1 MKTTSNYID
10 KLNGKITI
18 EIDKKDYSEQVN
30 SVLHEYSQTASAP
43 GFRKGHVPMGLI
55 KKQYGRAVIM
65 DEVNKLIDKELRDY
79 IKDNEIDML
88 GGPIPIPQNNINWDS
103 DKITFEFEVGLTPK
117 FDIKLKFK
125 KPITNYVVKAD
136 EKMINEQISS
146 IQKQYGKLTIKKN
159 IEKDC
164 DITGVFI
171 YEDDINNKSTF
182 NLNKIK
188 KKNSIK
194 KLIGLQVGESV
205 TLRTKNLFDDHH
217 ELIRTLNI
225 SHDRAKDIDIDVK
238 LNIEEI
244 NYKEAADL
252 DQELFDKIYGK
263 GVIKS
268 VSELKEKI
276 SNDIEKQFI
285 TQTDQKLMNDII
297 ENLIENTKF
306 KLPSEF
312 LTKWIKINS
321 KKKISDIEAKE
332 EYEKSEKGMKY
343 QLIESKLVTD
353 NNLQVNF
360 DDLKSYTRD
369 LIKAQMNQYGQS
381 NPSDKELNDVV
392 ARVLQNKDEIKR
404 LTEQLTSN
412 RILTFFKENAN
423 VKTKELSYEKF
434 IKEAYSS

>member
-1 MKTTSNYID
+1 MKITSNYID
-10 KLNGKITI
+10 KLNGKIII
-18 EIDKKDYSEQVN
+18 EIAKKDYAEQVN
-30 SVLHEYSQTASAP
+30 SVLQKYSQTANVP

-65 DEVNKLIDKELRDY
+65 DEVNKLIDKQLRDY

-88 GGPIPIPQNNINWDS
+88 GGPIPIPQDNINWNS

-125 KPITNYVVKAD
+125 KPITNYIVKAD
-136 EKMINEQISS
+136 EKMVNEQISS
-146 IQKQYGKLTIKKN
+146 IQKQYGKLIARKK

-164 DITGVFI
+164 DITGVFT
-171 YEDDINNKSTF
+171 YENEINNKSTF
-182 NLNKIK
+182 NLNRVKNK
-188 KKNSIK
+188 KTLK
-194 KLIGLQVGESV
+194 KLLGLQVGNSV
-205 TLRTKNLFDDHH
+205 NIDVKDLFNDNHD
-217 ELIRTLNI
+217 LIQVLGI
-225 SHDRAKDIDIDVK
+225 SHDRAKDIDIEVN
-238 LNIEEI
+238 LNIDEI
-244 NYKEAADL
+244 NYKELADL

-263 GVIKS
+263 DVIKS
-268 VSELKEKI
+268 VTELRKKI
-276 SNDIEKQFI
+276 SNDIEKQFVN
-285 TQTDQKLMNDII
+285 QTDQKLMNDII
-297 ENLIENTKF
+297 ENLIDNTKF

-321 KKKISDIEAKE
+321 EKKLSDDEAKE
-332 EYEKSEKGMKY
+332 EYKKSEKGMKY

-381 NPSDKELNDVV
+381 NPSDKELDDVV

-404 LTEQLTSN
+404 LTEQLTST
-412 RILTFFKENAN
+412 RILTFFKENTN
-423 VKTKELSYEKF
+423 LKTKELSYEKF

>member
-1 MKTTSNYID
+1 MKIVSNYID

-18 EIDKKDYSEQVN
+18 EIDKKDYAEQVN
-30 SVLHEYSQTASAP
+30 SVLQKYSQTANVP

-88 GGPIPIPQNNINWDS
+88 GGPIPIPQDNINWDS

-125 KPITNYVVKAD
+125 KPITNYIVKAD

-146 IQKQYGKLTIKKN
+146 IQKQYGKLTTKIN
-159 IEKDC
+159 IEKNC

-182 NLNKIK
+182 NLNRIK
-188 KKNSIK
+188 KKTTIK
-194 KLIGLQVGESV
+194 KLLGLKVGESV
-205 TLRTKNLFDDHH
+205 TLETKGLFDDYH
-217 ELIRTLNI
+217 ELIRVLNI
-225 SHDRAKDIDIDVK
+225 SHDRAKDIDIEVK

-263 GVIKS
+263 DVIKS
-268 VSELKEKI
+268 ITELKEKI

-285 TQTDQKLMNDII
+285 NQTDQKLMNDII

-321 KKKISDIEAKE
+321 EKKISDKEAKE

-360 DDLKSYTRD
+360 DDLKSYTRG

-381 NPSDKELNDVV
+381 NPSDKELDDVV

-412 RILTFFKENAN
+412 RILTFFKENTN
-423 VKTKELSYEKF
+423 IKTKELSYEKF

>member
-1 MKTTSNYID
+1 MKITSNYID
-10 KLNGKITI
+10 KLNGKIII
-18 EIDKKDYSEQVN
+18 EIAKKDYAEQVN
-30 SVLHEYSQTASAP
+30 SVLQKYSQTANVP

-65 DEVNKLIDKELRDY
+65 DEVNKLIDKQLRDY

-88 GGPIPIPQNNINWDS
+88 GGPIPIPQDNINWNS

-125 KPITNYVVKAD
+125 KPITNYIVKAD
-136 EKMINEQISS
+136 EKMVNEQISS
-146 IQKQYGKLTIKKN
+146 IQKQYGKLIARKK

-164 DITGVFI
+164 DITGVFT
-171 YEDDINNKSTF
+171 YENEINNKSTF
-182 NLNKIK
+182 NLNRVKNK
-188 KKNSIK
+188 KTLK
-194 KLIGLQVGESV
+194 KLLGLQVGNSV
-205 TLRTKNLFDDHH
+205 NIDVKDLFNDNHD
-217 ELIRTLNI
+217 LIQVLGI
-225 SHDRAKDIDIDVK
+225 SHDRAKDIDIEVN
-238 LNIEEI
+238 LNIDEI
-244 NYKEAADL
+244 NYKEPADL

-263 GVIKS
+263 DVIKS
-268 VSELKEKI
+268 VTELRKKI
-276 SNDIEKQFI
+276 SNDIEKQFVN
-285 TQTDQKLMNDII
+285 QTDQKLMNDII
-297 ENLIENTKF
+297 ENLIDNTKF

-321 KKKISDIEAKE
+321 EKKLSDDEAKE
-332 EYEKSEKGMKY
+332 EYKKSEKGMKY

-381 NPSDKELNDVV
+381 NPSDKELDDVV

-404 LTEQLTSN
+404 LTEQLTST
-412 RILTFFKENAN
+412 RILTFFKENTN
-423 VKTKELSYEKF
+423 LKTKELSYEKF

>member
-1 MKTTSNYID
+1 MKIASNYID

-18 EIDKKDYSEQVN
+18 EIDKKDYAEQVN
-30 SVLHEYSQTASAP
+30 SVLHKYSQTANVP

-65 DEVNKLIDKELRDY
+65 DEVNKLIDKQLRNY

-88 GGPIPIPQNNINWDS
+88 GGPIPIPQDNINWDS

-125 KPITNYVVKAD
+125 KSITNYIVKAD

-146 IQKQYGKLTIKKN
+146 IQKQYGKLTTKKN

-164 DITGVFI
+164 DITGVFTH
-171 YEDDINNKSTF
+171 EDEINNKSTF
-182 NLNKIK
+182 NLNRVKSK
-188 KKNSIK
+188 KTLK
-194 KLIGLQVGESV
+194 KLLGLKVGDSINIDVKDLFNDNHDLIQVLG
-205 TLRTKNLFDDHH
+205 
-217 ELIRTLNI
+217 I
-225 SHDRAKDIDIDVK
+225 SNDRAKDIDIEVN
-238 LNIEEI
+238 LNIDEI
-244 NYKEAADL
+244 NYKEPADL

-263 GVIKS
+263 GIVKN
-268 VSELKEKI
+268 VTELKKKI
-276 SNDIEKQFI
+276 SDDIEKQFVN
-285 TQTDQKLMNDII
+285 QTDQKLMNDII
-297 ENLIENTKF
+297 EHLIENTKF

-321 KKKISDIEAKE
+321 EKKLSDDEAKE
-332 EYEKSEKGMKY
+332 EYKKSEKGMKY

-381 NPSDKELNDVV
+381 NPSDKELDDVV

-412 RILTFFKENAN
+412 RILTFFKENTN

>member
-1 MKTTSNYID
+1 M
-10 KLNGKITI
+10 
-18 EIDKKDYSEQVN
+18 
-30 SVLHEYSQTASAP
+30 
-43 GFRKGHVPMGLI
+43 
-55 KKQYGRAVIM
+55 
-65 DEVNKLIDKELRDY
+65 
-79 IKDNEIDML
+79 
-88 GGPIPIPQNNINWDS
+88 
-103 DKITFEFEVGLTPK
+103 
-117 FDIKLKFK
+117 
-125 KPITNYVVKAD
+125 
-136 EKMINEQISS
+136 
-146 IQKQYGKLTIKKN
+146 IKKN
-159 IEKDC
+159 IEKEC

-263 GVIKS
+263 DVIKS

-381 NPSDKELNDVV
+381 NPSDKELDDVV

-412 RILTFFKENAN
+412 RILTFFKETAN

>member
-1 MKTTSNYID
+1 MKITSNYID

-18 EIDKKDYSEQVN
+18 EIDKKDYAEQVN
-30 SVLHEYSQTASAP
+30 SVLHKYSQTANVA

-65 DEVNKLIDKELRDY
+65 DEVNKLIDKQLRNY

-88 GGPIPIPQNNINWDS
+88 GGPIPIPQENINWDS

-117 FDIKLKFK
+117 FNIKLKFK
-125 KPITNYVVKAD
+125 KPITNYIVKAD

-146 IQKQYGKLTIKKN
+146 IQKQYGKLTIKKY
-159 IEKDC
+159 IENDC
-164 DITGVFI
+164 DISGVFTH
-171 YEDDINNKSTF
+171 EDDINNKSTF
-182 NLNKIK
+182 SL
-188 KKNSIK
+188 NSIK
-194 KLIGLQVGESV
+194 KKTTIKKLLGLKVGESV
-205 TLRTKNLFDDHH
+205 TLDTKDLFDDHH
-217 ELIRTLNI
+217 ELIRVLNI
-225 SHDRAKDIDIDVK
+225 SHDKAKDIDIKVM

-244 NYKEAADL
+244 NYKETADL

-263 GVIKS
+263 DVIKS
-268 VSELKEKI
+268 ITELKEKI

-321 KKKISDIEAKE
+321 EKKISDKEAKE

-381 NPSDKELNDVV
+381 NPSDKELDDVV

-412 RILTFFKENAN
+412 RILTFFKENTN
-423 VKTKELSYEKF
+423 VKMKELSYEKF

>member
-1 MKTTSNYID
+1 MKIASNYID

-18 EIDKKDYSEQVN
+18 EIDKKDYAKQVN
-30 SVLHEYSQTASAP
+30 SVLHKYSQTANVP

-65 DEVNKLIDKELRDY
+65 DEVNKLIDKQLRDY

-88 GGPIPIPQNNINWDS
+88 GGPIPIPQDNINWDS

-125 KPITNYVVKAD
+125 KPITNYIVKAD

-146 IQKQYGKLTIKKN
+146 IQKQYGKLTTKKN

-164 DITGVFI
+164 DITGVFTH
-171 YEDDINNKSTF
+171 EDEINNKSTF
-182 NLNKIK
+182 NLNRVKNK
-188 KKNSIK
+188 KSLK
-194 KLIGLQVGESV
+194 KLLGLKVGDSIDIHVKDLFNDSHDLIQVLG
-205 TLRTKNLFDDHH
+205 
-217 ELIRTLNI
+217 I
-225 SHDRAKDIDIDVK
+225 SHDRAKDIDIEVN
-238 LNIEEI
+238 LNIDEI
-244 NYKEAADL
+244 SYKEPADL

-263 GVIKS
+263 GIVKS
-268 VSELKEKI
+268 VTELKKKI
-276 SNDIEKQFI
+276 SDDIEKQFVN
-285 TQTDQKLMNDII
+285 QTDQKLMNDII
-297 ENLIENTKF
+297 ESLIENTKF

-321 KKKISDIEAKE
+321 EKKLSDDEAKE
-332 EYEKSEKGMKY
+332 EYKKSEKGMKY

-381 NPSDKELNDVV
+381 NPSDKELDDVV

-412 RILTFFKENAN
+412 RILTFFKENTN

>member
-1 MKTTSNYID
+1 MKITSNYID
-10 KLNGKITI
+10 KLNGKISI
-18 EIDKKDYSEQVN
+18 EIDKKDYSEQVDRELQN
-30 SVLHEYSQTASAP
+30 LSLKANIP
-43 GFRKGHVPMGLI
+43 GFRKGHIPVGLI
-55 KKQYGRAVIM
+55 RKKHGRVVIM
-65 DEVNKLIDKELRDY
+65 KEVNKLIDKELRNY

-88 GGPIPIPQNNINWDS
+88 GGPIPIPKGEINWES

-117 FDIKLKFK
+117 FDLKLKFK
-125 KPITNYVVKAD
+125 KSVINYIVKAD
-136 EKMINEQISS
+136 EKMVNEQISS
-146 IQKQYGKLTIKKN
+146 IQKQYGKLIPRKK

-164 DITGVFI
+164 EITGVFI

-182 NLNKIK
+182 NLNRIK
-188 KKNSIK
+188 KKTTIK
-194 KLIGLQVGESV
+194 KFLGLKVGESV
-205 TLRTKNLFDDHH
+205 TLGTKGLFDDHH
-217 ELIRTLNI
+217 ELIRVLNI

-263 GVIKS
+263 DVIKS
-268 VSELKEKI
+268 ITELKEKI

-285 TQTDQKLMNDII
+285 NQTDQKLMNDII

-321 KKKISDIEAKE
+321 EKKISDKDAKE

-360 DDLKSYTRD
+360 DDLKSYTRG

-381 NPSDKELNDVV
+381 NPSDKELDDVV

-412 RILTFFKENAN
+412 RILTFFKENTN
-423 VKTKELSYEKF
+423 IKTKELSYEKF